1 MIERNTA
8 QRYRTESL
16 EQTKPTMSEV
26 AMGTR
31 MMNPPTE
38 PSENRRL
45 GAARSNFG
53 VDDGLLEGADRPTT
67 PGRNFGIDDGL
78 LEGVSPPN
86 YPPSAEDDVGM
97 EKPVSRPRTPINPV
111 NNK

>member
-1 MIERNTA
+1 
-8 QRYRTESL
+8 
-16 EQTKPTMSEV
+16 MSEV

-53 VDDGLLEGADRPTT
+53 VDDGLFEGADRPTT